1 MIGSSRP
8 AGGKC
13 NASPVILT
21 ILCLAV
27 VLTACAGAPTPDS
40 AALAQA
46 GQASAPVFTPTLL
59 FATAP
64 ANPSPTPTPF
74 QPEPDTPNPG
84 APVLP
89 TDTPLPLPTD
99 TPYIPPTPTVTLDP
113 NIILP
118 ATDPA
123 PILGPDYAPAP
134 MPLLTDG
141 ETVTFALL
149 GSDTR
154 GGTSFRTDTII
165 IAAVRPKTGQVTLI
179 SVPRDL
185 WVYVPNVGMNRINT
199 AYEFGDLYHY
209 PGGGAALLKDTI
221 LYNLGMRIDHTAL
234 VDFNGFRLIVDTL
247 GGVDVPVACAYTD
260 WRLIDPSYD
269 PNNEDNW
276 ALFTAGPGLLHMDGD
291 LALWYARSRQK
302 SNDFDRGRR
311 SQEVLRALFSRA
323 MQVNAIAKIPE
334 LYNDFNSTVTTD
346 LGLSDLLA
354 LSPLALHLNNADIRS
369 YYIGSAY
376 VTGWM
381 TPGGASVL
389 LPNGPAIQALV
400 TQALAPATPQAE
412 AEAIRIEV
420 RNGTWNQGWDAL
432 AAERLNY
439 AGYETRIA
447 FADRTD
453 YPVTL
458 LYDLTATQDPNRA
471 ASLLAVLG
479 LPYSALVSAPMQSD
493 VSYVLIL
500 GADYQPCFNPANLSP

>member
-1 MIGSSRP
+1 MTGISRP
-8 AGGKC
+8 AGGIFH
-13 NASPVILT
+13 AFPYILT
-21 ILCLAV
+21 ILCLAAF
-27 VLTACAGAPTPDS
+27 LSACASATPAPS
-40 AALAQA
+40 SS
-46 GQASAPVFTPTLL
+46 GQASTPAFTPTLL
-59 FATAP
+59 LATAP
-64 ANPSPTPTPF
+64 ANPSPTATPF
-74 QPEPDTPNPG
+74 QPEPDTPDPY
-84 APVLP
+84 APIVP
-89 TDTPLPLPTD
+89 TDTLLPFPTD
-99 TPYIPPTPTVTLDP
+99 SPFSPPIPSPTYDPNANIPITDPTP
-113 NIILP
+113 IF
-118 ATDPA
+118 A
-123 PILGPDYAPAP
+123 PDYAPAP
-134 MPLLTDG
+134 MPMLTDSD
-141 ETVTFALL
+141 TITFALL

-154 GGTSFRTDTII
+154 GGTSFRTDTIV

-179 SVPRDL
+179 SIPRDL
-185 WVYVPNVGMNRINT
+185 WVYIPNNGMNRINT
-199 AYEFGDLYHY
+199 AYEFGDIYHY
-209 PGGGAALLKDTI
+209 PGGGPALFKDTV
-221 LYNLGMRIDHTAL
+221 LYNLGIRIDHTAL

-247 GGVDVPVACAYTD
+247 GGVDVPVACPYTD

-269 PNNEDNW
+269 PNNENNW
-276 ALFTAGPGLLHMDGD
+276 ALYTAGPGLIHMDGD

-334 LYNDFNSTVTTD
+334 LYGDFNSTVTTD
-346 LGLSDLLA
+346 LSLPDLIA
-354 LSPLALHLNNADIRS
+354 LSPMALHLNNANIRS
-369 YYIGSAY
+369 YYISSAY

-389 LPNGPAIQALV
+389 LPNGAAIEALIQQALSPS
-400 TQALAPATPQAE
+400 TQQAE
-412 AEAIRIEV
+412 TEAIKIEV
-420 RNGTWNQGWDAL
+420 RNGTGNQGWDAL

-439 AGYETRIA
+439 AGYDTRSA

-500 GADYQPCFNPANLSP
+500 GADYQPCFNPANLTP